1 LIVDS
6 SGADKQLIPALSADL
21 IFIPGVGS
29 VVGGEWIQ
37 LFSANF
43 FVFKSKSLKHY

>member
-1 LIVDS
+1 MLIVDS

-29 VVGGEWIQ
+29 VVGGKWIQ
-37 LFSANF
+37 LFPPI
-43 FVFKSKSLKHY
+43 SLFPKARA